1 MNDTLLADSASHLF
15 TDCCTPQQVRFIEAG
30 GSADA
35 MWKTILDAGFAD
47 ALSPES
53 AGGAGMSLSEALPL
67 LLACGRFALPLPL
80 AQTMVVRAFLAEAG
94 KVAPDGPITITR
106 ADPVV
111 AGIGIT
117 CSATPYGRVAH
128 WALVE
133 RATEV
138 LLLPIDSAH
147 RTHSGG
153 YGSLDADLHWAD
165 LPSDAIRLPAS
176 VDWRAVG
183 ACLYA
188 AQMAGAMERLFA
200 MTVTFANDRVQF
212 GRPIAKFQA
221 IQQQVSIL
229 AEQVTAAGMAAQF
242 GTDSPHWIP
251 VRLAAAVAKSRTSE
265 AVASVTAIAH
275 AVHGAMGIAAEFD
288 LQLYTRRLH
297 EWRRCCGT
305 ESWWNREIG
314 TALVKDGSKSTL
326 AFMNEQ
332 LFSKGTP

>member
-1 MNDTLLADSASHLF
+1 MNDTLLADSVSHLF
-15 TDCCTPQQVRFIEAG
+15 TDCCTPQQVRAIEAG

-35 MWKTILDAGFAD
+35 MWQSILNAGFAD
-47 ALSPES
+47 ALSPET
-53 AGGAGMSLSEALPL
+53 AGGAGMGLSEALPL

-80 AQTMVVRAFLAEAG
+80 AQTMFVRAFLADAG
-94 KVAPDGPITITR
+94 RVAPDGPITFTR
-106 ADPVV
+106 ADP
-111 AGIGIT
+111 AAPGIT
-117 CSATPYGRVAH
+117 CSATPYGMVAD

-133 RATEV
+133 RDDDV
-138 LLLPIDSAH
+138 LLLAIDDVH

-153 YGSLDADLHWAD
+153 HGSLDADLHWPDLAD
-165 LPSDAIRLPAS
+165 DVIQLPTN
-176 VDWRAVG
+176 VDWRALG

-188 AQMAGAMERLFA
+188 AQMAGAMERIFA

-242 GTDSPHWIP
+242 GADSAHWTP

-265 AVASVTAIAH
+265 AVASVTSIAH

-314 TALVKDGSKSTL
+314 TALVQASSQSTL
-326 AFMNEQ
+326 AFMNDQ